1 MDQDHAVEMLLNQVA
16 FLGHSCS
23 EAVPGA
29 SEALPELEGICS
41 PQASSAWEMLDHSM
55 RSRTWRSVMCRG
67 VGRRMLICARSLS
80 KDRSLCH
87 ASELRVE
94 EGLERSWH

>member
-1 MDQDHAVEMLLNQVA
+1 MDRAHAVEMLLNQVA

-23 EAVPGA
+23 EAVLGV

-41 PQASSAWEMLDHSM
+41 PQASSAWEMLDHSR
-55 RSRTWRSVMCRG
+55 RSGTWSSGMCRG
-67 VGRRMLICARSLS
+67 VGRRILIWARSLS

-94 EGLERSWH
+94 A